1 MFVCTDRLLYER
13 MESETDM
20 LNRLGATPE
29 QALRQG
35 GSSVVQHSAYVNQLG
50 TVLGPVEV
58 DAYTAPT
65 NSRPAHG
72 PPPPPPPQS
81 QSQTQPKRT
90 SPFEEELL
98 AMRDAP
104 TSSPRAPPR
113 GSTRDY
119 SSSEGEA

>member
-1 MFVCTDRLLYER
+1 MGWILTMSVVRNRLLYER
-13 MESETDM
+13 MESETEV
-20 LNRLGATPE
+20 LNRLGVTPE

-35 GSSVVQHSAYVNQLG
+35 GSSMVQHSAYVNQLG

-58 DAYTAPT
+58 DAFTALNDSQPAYEPT
-65 NSRPAHG
+65 PHQPR
-72 PPPPPPPQS
+72 
-81 QSQTQPKRT
+81 PKRT

-104 TSSPRAPPR
+104 NSSPRVPPR

-119 SSSEGEA
+119 SSSEDEA